1 MQIRLELILNVVINV
16 WISLLRREIILMD
29 ERLLA
34 FQEVAKTNNISLSA
48 RKLHISQPSV
58 TLQIKSLEKEYGA
71 KFFDRSN
78 KGVSLTKEGKV
89 FSRYVQSVLD
99 ILTSAKEEIEALAKN
114 QKKVICLG
122 ATLTIGEYILP
133 RLIAFLYGIHPDV
146 EFKVKIANT
155 ESISQDILEKKMHIG
170 LIEGPVDA
178 NKNLSVESFWED
190 ELVVVLP
197 NFHPWASR
205 KTIRL
210 QELLNERL
218 LTREEGSGTR
228 KVMEMTLKQSGLDPA
243 QLNIAMELG
252 STQAIKHAVAA
263 GLGITIISS
272 LTVSK
277 ESDRKILTTLK
288 IEDSP
293 VYRPLN
299 ILTDA
304 RIKKTKEENIL
315 INLLTNCDL
324 MGRIL
329 SKDDYDLG
337 KPVIKPHLIASK

>member
-1 MQIRLELILNVVINV
+1 
-16 WISLLRREIILMD
+16 MD
-29 ERLLA
+29 ERLLV

-71 KFFDRSN
+71 KFFNRSN

-89 FSRYVQSVLD
+89 FYGSVQSVLD
-99 ILTSAKEEIEALAKN
+99 ILTSAKQEIEALSKN

-133 RLIAFLYGIHPDV
+133 HLIAFLYRIHPEV

-170 LIEGPVDA
+170 LIEGPVDK
-178 NKNLSVESFWED
+178 NKNLNVESFWED
-190 ELVVVLP
+190 QLVVVIP
-197 NFHPWASR
+197 DFHPWAAR
-205 KTIRL
+205 KTINL
-210 QELLNERL
+210 DELLNERI

-228 KVMEMTLKQSGLDPA
+228 KVMEIMLKQSGLDPA

-263 GLGITIISS
+263 GLGITVISS

-277 ESDRKILTTLK
+277 ESDQKVFKTLQ

-293 VYRPLN
+293 LYRPLN

-315 INLLTNCDL
+315 INLLTNRDL
-324 MGRIL
+324 IRRIL
-329 SKDDYDLG
+329 SNDDYDLA
-337 KPVIKPHLIASK
+337 KPNIKPHLISSK

>member
-1 MQIRLELILNVVINV
+1 
-16 WISLLRREIILMD
+16 MD
-29 ERLLA
+29 ERLLV

-71 KFFDRSN
+71 KFFNRSN
-78 KGVSLTKEGKV
+78 KGVSLTKEGKL
-89 FSRYVQSVLD
+89 FYGSVQSVLD

-133 RLIAFLYGIHPDV
+133 HLIAFLYRIHPEV

-170 LIEGPVDA
+170 LIEGPVDK
-178 NKNLSVESFWED
+178 NKNLNVESFWED
-190 ELVVVLP
+190 QLVVVIP
-197 NFHPWASR
+197 NFHPWAAR
-205 KTIRL
+205 NTINL
-210 QELLNERL
+210 EELLNERI

-228 KVMEMTLKQSGLDPA
+228 KVMEIMLKQSGLDPA

-263 GLGITIISS
+263 GLGITVISS

-277 ESDRKILTTLK
+277 ESDQKVFKTLQ

-293 VYRPLN
+293 LYRPLN

-315 INLLTNCDL
+315 INLLTNRDL
-324 MGRIL
+324 IGRIL
-329 SKDDYDLG
+329 SNDDYDLA
-337 KPVIKPHLIASK
+337 KPDIKSHLIASK

>member
-1 MQIRLELILNVVINV
+1 
-16 WISLLRREIILMD
+16 MD
-29 ERLLA
+29 ERLLV
-34 FQEVAKTNNISLSA
+34 FQEVAKTSNISLSA
-48 RKLHISQPSV
+48 KKLHISQPTV
-58 TLQIKSLEKEYGA
+58 TIQIKSLEKEYGA
-71 KFFDRSN
+71 KFFNRSN
-78 KGVSLTKEGKV
+78 KGVSLTKEGKI
-89 FSRYVQSVLD
+89 FYGYVQSVLD
-99 ILTSAKEEIEALAKN
+99 ILTSAKEEIEALSKN
-114 QKKVICLG
+114 QKKEIYLG

-133 RLIAFLYGIHPDV
+133 HLIAFLYRIHPEV

-170 LIEGPVDA
+170 LIEGPVA
-178 NKNLSVESFWED
+178 KNKSLNVESFWED

-210 QELLNERL
+210 EELLNERI

-228 KVMEMTLKQSGLDPA
+228 KVMEIMLKQSGLDPA
-243 QLNIAMELG
+243 RLNIAMELG

-277 ESDRKILTTLK
+277 ESDRKIFKTLK

-304 RIKKTKEENIL
+304 HIKKTKEENIL
-315 INLLTNCDL
+315 INLLTNRDL
-324 MGRIL
+324 IGRIL
-329 SKDDYDLG
+329 SKDDYELE
-337 KPVIKPHLIASK
+337 KPVIKPQLIASK

>member
-1 MQIRLELILNVVINV
+1 
-16 WISLLRREIILMD
+16 MD
-29 ERLLA
+29 ERLLI

-71 KFFDRSN
+71 EFFHRSN
-78 KGVSLTKEGKV
+78 KGVSLTKEGKI
-89 FSRYVQSVLD
+89 FYGYVQSVLD
-99 ILTSAKEEIEALAKN
+99 ILASAKEEIEALSKN
-114 QKKVICLG
+114 QKKIISLG

-133 RLIAFLYGIHPDV
+133 HLITFLHRIHPEV

-170 LIEGPVDA
+170 LIEGPVGK
-178 NKNLSVESFWED
+178 NKNLNVESFWED
-190 ELVVVLP
+190 QLVVVIP
-197 NFHPWASR
+197 NFHPWAAR

-210 QELLNERL
+210 DELMNERI

-228 KVMEMTLKQSGLDPA
+228 KVMEIMLKQSGLDPA

-263 GLGITIISS
+263 GLGITIISA

-277 ESDRKILTTLK
+277 ESDQKVFKTLQ

-293 VYRPLN
+293 LYRPLN

-324 MGRIL
+324 IQRIL
-329 SKDDYDLG
+329 GKDDCDIAE
-337 KPVIKPHLIASK
+337 PAIMPHLIASK

>member
-1 MQIRLELILNVVINV
+1 
-16 WISLLRREIILMD
+16 MD
-29 ERLLA
+29 ERLLV

-71 KFFDRSN
+71 KFFNRSN
-78 KGVSLTKEGKV
+78 KGVSLTNEGKL
-89 FSRYVQSVLD
+89 FYGSVQSVLD
-99 ILTSAKEEIEALAKN
+99 ILTSAKEEIGALAKN

-133 RLIAFLYGIHPDV
+133 HLIAFLYRIHPEV

-170 LIEGPVDA
+170 LIEGPVNK
-178 NKNLSVESFWED
+178 NKNLNVESFWED
-190 ELVVVLP
+190 QLVVVIP
-197 NFHPWASR
+197 NFHPWAAR
-205 KTIRL
+205 KTINL
-210 QELLNERL
+210 EELLNERI

-228 KVMEMTLKQSGLDPA
+228 KVMEIMLKQSGLDPA

-263 GLGITIISS
+263 GLGITVISS

-277 ESDRKILTTLK
+277 ESDQKVFKTLQ

-293 VYRPLN
+293 LYRPLN

-315 INLLTNCDL
+315 INLLTNRDL
-324 MGRIL
+324 IGRIL
-329 SKDDYDLG
+329 SNDDYDLA
-337 KPVIKPHLIASK
+337 KPDIKSHLIASK